1 MGVTFPI
8 ILLVSAFAAFA
19 GMGGAPLASIQ
30 LGAGNR
36 EGAEKI
42 LGNFFS
48 MLLVLSVTLTV
59 IFNIFKT
66 PLLDMFGA
74 SDAIIGYAEDYI
86 SIYLAGTIFVQ
97 LALEPQHFHQRIG
110 PRHRCNAQRAHRRG
124 H

>member
-1 MGVTFPI
+1 
-8 ILLVSAFAAFA
+8 
-19 GMGGAPLASIQ
+19 MGGAPLASIQ

-36 EGAEKI
+36 EGAEKNSGQ
-42 LGNFFS
+42 LLFHASGAVCYTDSHFS
-48 MLLVLSVTLTV
+48 
-59 IFNIFKT
+59 IFKT
-66 PLLDMFGA
+66 PLLYMFGA

-97 LALEPQHFHQRIG
+97 LALGLNIFHQRTG